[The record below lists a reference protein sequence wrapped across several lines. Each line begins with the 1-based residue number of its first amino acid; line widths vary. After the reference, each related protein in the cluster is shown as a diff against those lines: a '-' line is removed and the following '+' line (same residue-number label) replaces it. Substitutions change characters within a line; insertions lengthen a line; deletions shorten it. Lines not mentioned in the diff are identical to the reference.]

1 MADWW
6 LYPFDQATVNSL
18 GNATIVKTVPT
29 TLSALGSAATAGM
42 GARAFIT
49 DATTATFNA
58 TAVGGGSLKVLV
70 HSDGTNWLIG

>member
-6 LYPFDQATVNSL
+6 LYPFDQAILNSL
-18 GNATIVKTVPT
+18 GNDTIVKTNPT
-29 TLSALGSAATAGM
+29 TLSALGSAATAGV
-42 GARAFIT
+42 GSRAFIT

-58 TAVGGGSLKVLV
+58 TAVGGGSLKVNV